1 MISKILIANR
11 GEIALRIIRTAKKMG
26 IKTVAVFSEAD
37 RYARHTLAADE
48 AIYIGDAPS
57 RDSYLKMERILQ
69 AAIDTKS
76 DAIHPGY
83 GFLSENPAFAKL
95 VESTSIKFIG
105 PPASAMEKMGSKIGA
120 KQTATKMN
128 VPLVPGTDH
137 AIQSLEE
144 AKLIANQIGFPLL
157 IKASAGG
164 GGKGM
169 RMVQSQDE
177 LEQQLKSAG
186 NEAMASFGDASVF
199 IEKYISKPRHI
210 EIQIFTD
217 SFGNGIHLFERECS
231 IQRRHQKIIE
241 EAPSSCLSVELREKM
256 GQDALKLALACGY
269 VGAGT
274 VEFLAD
280 EHLNYYFLEMNT
292 RLQVEH
298 TVTEM
303 ITGMD
308 LVQLQ
313 IEIADGKKLSINQ
326 EDLKINGHSIELRI
340 CAEDPLN
347 QFLPSTGTLEL
358 YRPPSTDHS
367 IRLDDAYGEGMEIPI
382 HYDPLIGKLIAHGTN
397 RLDAIEKLK
406 TAITQFQIKGIE
418 TTLDFGSYVLNHTD
432 FIRGEFDT
440 GFIQKNYE
448 AYLAGHNDAELE
460 EAAALTALKIYM
472 TQVRIPKTSSGLVT
486 NWKTNRKKYN

>member
-26 IKTVAVFSEAD
+26 IKTVSIFSEAD
-37 RYARHTLAADE
+37 RFARHTLAADE
-48 AIYIGDAPS
+48 AIYIGESAS
-57 RDSYLKMERILQ
+57 RDSYLKMDRILQ
-69 AAIDTKS
+69 AAIDTNA

-95 VESTSIKFIG
+95 VESSAIKFIG

-137 AIQSLEE
+137 AIHSLEE
-144 AKLIANQIGFPLL
+144 AKLIATQIGFPLL

-169 RMVQSQDE
+169 RIVNSLDE
-177 LEQQLKSAG
+177 LAQQLKSAG

-217 SFGNGIHLFERECS
+217 SYGNGIHLYERECS

-241 EAPSSCLSVELREKM
+241 EAPSNCLSPELRERM
-256 GQDALKLALACGY
+256 GQDALKLAMACGY

-303 ITGMD
+303 ITGID

-313 IEIADGKKLSINQ
+313 IEIADGKKLNLNQ
-326 EDLKINGHSIELRI
+326 QDLKINGHSIELRI

-347 QFLPSTGTLEL
+347 QFLPSTGTLEM
-358 YRPPSTDHS
+358 YRPPTDQS
-367 IRLDDAYGEGMEIPI
+367 IRLDDAYCEGMEIPI
-382 HYDPLIGKLIAHGTN
+382 HYDPLIGKLISHGSN
-397 RLDAIEKLK
+397 RLEAIEKLK
-406 TAITQFQIKGIE
+406 IAINQFQIKGIE
-418 TTLDFGSYVLNHTD
+418 TTLDFGSYVLNHPE

-448 AYLAGHNDAELE
+448 AYLAEHDDVTFE
-460 EAAALTALKIYM
+460 EAAALAALKIYM
-472 TQVRIPKTSSGLVT
+472 MQVKSPKISSGLVT
-486 NWKTNRKKYN
+486 NWKSNRKTYN